1 MAKGGKGSERHMSKE
16 ETMEEIA
23 ETLASIN
30 DSLEGINAELED
42 ICMSSKMLIFF
53 KMIEL
58 RPEMKEKL
66 GPLIDDLA
74 ESMDMGMG
82 AEPEK

>member
-1 MAKGGKGSERHMSKE
+1 MSKD

-58 RPEMKEKL
+58 KPEMKEKL
-66 GPLIDDLA
+66 GPMIDELA
-74 ESMDMGMG
+74 ESMDLDMDE
-82 AEPEK
+82 EPEKE

>member
-1 MAKGGKGSERHMSKE
+1 MSKD
-16 ETMEEIA
+16 ETMQEIA

-30 DSLEGINAELED
+30 DSLEGINAELEE

-74 ESMDMGMG
+74 ESMDLGMNE
-82 AEPEK
+82 EPEKE

>member
-1 MAKGGKGSERHMSKE
+1 MSKD
-16 ETMEEIA
+16 ETMQEIA

-42 ICMSSKMLIFF
+42 ICMSSKMIIFF

-58 RPEMKEKL
+58 KPEMKEKL

-74 ESMDMGMG
+74 ESMDMGMDE
-82 AEPEK
+82 EPEKD

>member
-1 MAKGGKGSERHMSKE
+1 MSKD
-16 ETMEEIA
+16 ETMQEIA

-30 DSLEGINAELED
+30 DSLEGINAELEE

-74 ESMDMGMG
+74 ESMDLGMDE
-82 AEPEK
+82 EPEKE

>member
-1 MAKGGKGSERHMSKE
+1 MSKD
-16 ETMEEIA
+16 ETMQEIA

-30 DSLEGINAELED
+30 DSLEGINAELEE

-74 ESMDMGMG
+74 ESMDMDMG
-82 AEPEK
+82 DEPANE

>member
-1 MAKGGKGSERHMSKE
+1 MSKE
-16 ETMEEIA
+16 EVLEEIA

-42 ICMSSKMLIFF
+42 ISMSSKMLIFF
-53 KMIEL
+53 KIIEL

-66 GPLIDDLA
+66 GPLINDLA
-74 ESMDMGMG
+74 ESMDMNMDI
-82 AEPEK
+82 EPEKE

>member
-1 MAKGGKGSERHMSKE
+1 MSKD
-16 ETMEEIA
+16 ETMQEIA

-58 RPEMKEKL
+58 KPEMKEKL

-74 ESMDMGMG
+74 ESMDLGIDE
-82 AEPEK
+82 EPEKE

>member
-1 MAKGGKGSERHMSKE
+1 MSKD
-16 ETMEEIA
+16 ETMQEIA

-74 ESMDMGMG
+74 ESMDLGIDE
-82 AEPEK
+82 EPEKE

>member
-1 MAKGGKGSERHMSKE
+1 MSKD
-16 ETMEEIA
+16 ETMKEIA

-30 DSLEGINAELED
+30 DNLEGINAELED

-58 RPEMKEKL
+58 KPEMKEKL

-74 ESMDMGMG
+74 ESMDMDIVE
-82 AEPEK
+82 EPENE

>member
-1 MAKGGKGSERHMSKE
+1 MSKE

-66 GPLIDDLA
+66 GPLIDELA
-74 ESMDMGMG
+74 ESMDLGMG
-82 AEPEK
+82 EEPEKE

>member
-1 MAKGGKGSERHMSKE
+1 MSKE

-74 ESMDMGMG
+74 ESMDLGMCE
-82 AEPEK
+82 EPEKD

>member
-1 MAKGGKGSERHMSKE
+1 MSKE

-74 ESMDMGMG
+74 ESMDLGLDE
-82 AEPEK
+82 EPEKE

>member
-1 MAKGGKGSERHMSKE
+1 MSKE
-16 ETMEEIA
+16 EVLEEIA
-23 ETLASIN
+23 ETLDTIS
-30 DSLEGINAELED
+30 DSLEGINSELED

-66 GPLIDDLA
+66 GPLINDLA
-74 ESMDMGMG
+74 ESMDLSMG
-82 AEPEK
+82 AEPEKK

>member
-1 MAKGGKGSERHMSKE
+1 MSKE
-16 ETMEEIA
+16 EVLEEIA

-42 ICMSSKMLIFF
+42 SSMSSKMLIFF

-58 RPEMKEKL
+58 RPEMKDKL

-74 ESMDMGMG
+74 EYMDMGMDE
-82 AEPEK
+82 EPEKE

>member
-1 MAKGGKGSERHMSKE
+1 MSKD
-16 ETMEEIA
+16 ETMQEIA

-30 DSLEGINAELED
+30 DSLEGINAELEE

-58 RPEMKEKL
+58 KPEMKEKL

-74 ESMDMGMG
+74 ESMDLGMDE
-82 AEPEK
+82 EPEKE

>member
-1 MAKGGKGSERHMSKE
+1 MSKD
-16 ETMEEIA
+16 ETMKEIA

-30 DSLEGINAELED
+30 DNLEGINAELED

-58 RPEMKEKL
+58 KPEMKEKL

-74 ESMDMGMG
+74 ESMDMDIV
-82 AEPEK
+82 EQPEKE